1 MAALRDLDHRRNARH
16 HGEYDHESH
25 AGDEHLDAPLALR
38 GLERSLRRLILLI
51 RLLILL
57 IGRLLLIAVLILLL
71 IVAVIRLTGVIA
83 AVLLLLW
90 LDSLRLHLGGVD
102 LGGSRCFVCL
112 SLLLVQFA
120 FLIFFILLEV
130 F

>member
-1 MAALRDLDHRRNARH
+1 M
-16 HGEYDHESH
+16 
-25 AGDEHLDAPLALR
+25 
-38 GLERSLRRLILLI
+38 ILLI

-57 IGRLLLIAVLILLL
+57 IGRLLLLLIAVLILLL

-90 LDSLRLHLGGVD
+90 LDSLRLHLGGVV

>member
-1 MAALRDLDHRRNARH
+1 M
-16 HGEYDHESH
+16 
-25 AGDEHLDAPLALR
+25 
-38 GLERSLRRLILLI
+38 ERSLRRLILLI

-57 IGRLLLIAVLILLL
+57 IGRLLLLLLIAVLILLL

-83 AVLLLLW
+83 AVLLLLR
-90 LDSLRLHLGGVD
+90 LDSLRLHLGGVV